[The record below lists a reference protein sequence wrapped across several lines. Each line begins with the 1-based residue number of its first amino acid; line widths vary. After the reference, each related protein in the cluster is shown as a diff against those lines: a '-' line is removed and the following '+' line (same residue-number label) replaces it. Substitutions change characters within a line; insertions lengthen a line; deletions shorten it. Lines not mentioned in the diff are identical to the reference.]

1 MNYLTTE
8 DGMMREEQLGL
19 FLRDNGLDAVEN
31 NNLTWVER
39 MREIAK
45 KISAETGEVCS
56 DDLRRI
62 ADKTNDNPAHVNAWG
77 AVFRAKEW
85 RIIGRRKSV
94 TPTAHAREIKVWKY
108 RKWS

>member
-1 MNYLTTE
+1 MK
-8 DGMMREEQLGL
+8 EEQLGL
-19 FLRDNGLDAVEN
+19 FMRDNGLDAVEN

-62 ADKTNDNPAHVNAWG
+62 ADRTNDNPAHVNAWG

-85 RIIGRRKSV
+85 RIIGRRKSI

-108 RKWS
+108 MKWS